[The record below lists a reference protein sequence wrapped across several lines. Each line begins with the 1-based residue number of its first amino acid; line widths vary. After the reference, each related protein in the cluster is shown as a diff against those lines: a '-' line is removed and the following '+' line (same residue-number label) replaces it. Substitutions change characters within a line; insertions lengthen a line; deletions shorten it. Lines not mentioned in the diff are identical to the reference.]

1 MTVSDLEFMIGPNEK
16 ILWRGRPDKKCFI
29 LKGLTRGIFSVIPIF
44 ELQVIFM
51 TVVMVRRGFFSM
63 VMEEADMV
71 DKISAIVLVSMFHI
85 VPVCSYIVGVILLF
99 RRYRKTEYIVT
110 DGGVYISG
118 GALSN
123 ACVMKPFAELSHV
136 YMYRGTLERWLD
148 VGDVVMLTNQDSSQS
163 EHSDAAR
170 GISISISFGNQDS
183 SQSGHSHAARGISI
197 SYIPDYLQVFDLV
210 KQLQTDIHSDIMYPN
225 DLRPQA
231 NRGYQ
236 TQPKG

>member
-1 MTVSDLEFMIGPNEK
+1 MTVSDLEVMIGPNEK

-29 LKGLTRGIFSVIPIF
+29 LKGLTQGIFIAMPIF
-44 ELQVIFM
+44 ELGVIFM
-51 TVVMVRRGFFSM
+51 TVVMALGGFFSM
-63 VMEEADMV
+63 VMEEADMA

-85 VPVCSYIVGVILLF
+85 VPVCSYIANVKLLF

-123 ACVMKPFAELSHV
+123 ACVMKPFAELSQV
-136 YMYRGTLERWLD
+136 YMYRGIWERWLD
-148 VGDVVMLTNQDSSQS
+148 VGDVVMLTYQDNSQP
-163 EHSDAAR
+163 E
-170 GISISISFGNQDS
+170 
-183 SQSGHSHAARGISI
+183 HSHAVRAISI
-197 SYIPDYLQVFDLV
+197 SYIPDYLQVFELV

-236 TQPKG
+236 TQTMG